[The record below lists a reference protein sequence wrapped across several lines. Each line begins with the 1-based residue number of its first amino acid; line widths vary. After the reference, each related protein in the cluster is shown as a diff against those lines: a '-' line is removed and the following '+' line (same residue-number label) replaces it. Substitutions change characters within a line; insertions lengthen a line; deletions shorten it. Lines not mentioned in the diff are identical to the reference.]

1 MNMAPSPEHD
11 NEPKAPDKSDNKTSE
26 GVELR
31 TGGDFLEDHVSSTRT
46 VDLQVSHTHTYT
58 FNASSVD
65 EQIFLLFIFWW
76 NFSIRINILTSAQ
89 ISTNHNVARLK
100 TSADQSTDIV

>member
-1 MNMAPSPEHD
+1 MSVSFYYISVVCVCVCECIYFTAVCICYLTSELMNMAPSPEHD

-46 VDLQVSHTHTYT
+46 VDLQVSHIQY
-58 FNASSVD
+58 
-65 EQIFLLFIFWW
+65 IYL
-76 NFSIRINILTSAQ
+76 
-89 ISTNHNVARLK
+89 
-100 TSADQSTDIV
+100 